1 MAKSIS
7 IVVPVYKSSKSL
19 FKLIE
24 ELQNTFLELPY
35 DYEVIFIN
43 DSPFHIETNL
53 ALGTLVNEYNNVVSI
68 KLTKN
73 FGQQPATLCGLLHAK
88 GDYIITMDDDLQ
100 HHPEDITKLLE
111 LKQHDVVIAKFP
123 KKKHNF
129 IKNIGSKIKGHF
141 DHLIL
146 SKPKHIKLSSYRLM
160 SGSLAEKIL
169 SIKTPYPFI
178 PALLF
183 SVTQDIVN
191 VEVSHYARDEG
202 RSNYTFFKLLKLF
215 SNLIINNSSI
225 LLRFIGYLGFSS
237 AFISVVVAVV
247 VLVKRF
253 TQEYVL
259 QGWTSL
265 ILSVLFFGGLTLFAL
280 GVIGEYLIR
289 IVGTAESRPVYF
301 VREISRSED

>member
-1 MAKSIS
+1 MAERFS
-7 IVVPVYKSSKSL
+7 IVIPVYKSSKTL
-19 FKLIE
+19 FRIADKVE
-24 ELQNTFLELPY
+24 SVFSDLPH
-35 DYEVIFIN
+35 DYEIILVN
-43 DSPFHIETNL
+43 DSPFYEETNSAMK
-53 ALGTLVNEYNNVVSI
+53 ALVSKNNKVVGI

-73 FGQQPATLCGLLHAK
+73 FGQQPATLCGFNYAK

-100 HHPEDITKLLE
+100 HDPEDIMKLVQ
-111 LKQHDVVIAKFP
+111 LKEHDVVIAKFL
-123 KKKHNF
+123 KKKHGF
-129 IKNIGSKIKGHF
+129 FKNLGSKIKGYF
-141 DHLIL
+141 DHIIL
-146 SKPKHIKLSSYRLM
+146 GKPKHIKLSSYRLI
-160 SGSLAEKIL
+160 SKPTAEKIL

-183 SVTQDIVN
+183 SVTNDIVN
-191 VEVSHYARDEG
+191 VEIDHHTRDEG
-202 RSNYTFFKLLKLF
+202 RSNYSFFKLLKLF
-215 SNLIINNSSI
+215 SNLIINNSSL

-237 AFISVVVAVV
+237 AFISILIAVGVVV
-247 VLVKRF
+247 KKM

-301 VREISRSED
+301 VREIDRRED